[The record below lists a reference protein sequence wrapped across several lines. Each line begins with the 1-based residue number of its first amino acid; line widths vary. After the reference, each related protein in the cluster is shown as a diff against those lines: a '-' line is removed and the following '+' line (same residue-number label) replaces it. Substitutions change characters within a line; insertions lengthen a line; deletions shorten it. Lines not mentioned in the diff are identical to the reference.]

1 MSGIR
6 SQRRDAVL
14 ARAAQRASLDGLD
27 GLTLGGLA
35 EELGY
40 SKGGIQGL
48 FGTKEQLQLATLQT
62 AAGIF
67 EQRVLARDERVED
80 GLPRLRALMD
90 AWIDYL
96 EDAFEG
102 GCFFC
107 AAAVEL
113 DGRPG
118 PLRDALLAFVQGTQ
132 RAVRR
137 EAHLAQR
144 LGELREDIDPDQLTF
159 ELHATI
165 LEANF
170 SRQLFGDERSLD
182 RARRAIAARLR
193 EAEPPA
199 LTSGRR
205 RSR

>member
-1 MSGIR
+1 MPGNR
-6 SQRRDAVL
+6 SEHRDSIL
-14 ARAAQRASLDGLD
+14 ALAAQRASLDGLD

-35 EELGY
+35 EQLGI

-48 FGTKEQLQLATLQT
+48 FGSKQQLQLATMDT

-67 EQRVLARDERVED
+67 EQRVLALDDRIED
-80 GLPRLRALMD
+80 GLPRLRVLMD

-118 PLRDALLAFVQGTQ
+118 PLRDALLAFVQRT
-132 RAVRR
+132 RRVVRHEVR
-137 EAHLAQR
+137 LAQR
-144 LGELREDIDPDQLTF
+144 LGELNEDVDPDQLTF

-182 RARRAIAARLR
+182 RARSAIAARLR
-193 EAEPPA
+193 DAEPA
-199 LTSGRR
+199 AISTKI
-205 RSR
+205 SRT

>member
-1 MSGIR
+1 
-6 SQRRDAVL
+6 V
-14 ARAAQRASLDGLD
+14 DGLE

-35 EELGY
+35 EELGI

-48 FGTKEQLQLATLQT
+48 FGTKQQLQLATMET

-67 EQRVLARDERVED
+67 EQRVLALDERLED
-80 GLPRLRALMD
+80 GLPRLRALMN

-96 EDAFEG
+96 DDAFEG

-107 AAAVEL
+107 AATVEL

-118 PLRDALLAFVQGTQ
+118 PLRDALLAFVQRTR
-132 RAVRR
+132 RAVRH

-144 LGELREDIDPDQLTF
+144 LGELREDVDPDQLTF

-182 RARRAIAARLR
+182 RARRSVATRLQ
-193 EAEPPA
+193 EAESA
-199 LTSGRR
+199 SIRTKISKT
-205 RSR
+205 

>member
-1 MSGIR
+1 VPGNR
-6 SQRRDAVL
+6 SQRRDSIL
-14 ARAAQRASLDGLD
+14 ALAAQRASLDGLD

-35 EELGY
+35 EQLGI

-48 FGTKEQLQLATLQT
+48 FGSKEQLQLATVDT
-62 AAGIF
+62 AVGIF
-67 EQRVLARDERVED
+67 EQRVLALDERIDD
-80 GLPRLRALMD
+80 GLPRLRVLMD

-118 PLRDALLAFVQGTQ
+118 PLRDALLAFVQRT
-132 RAVRR
+132 RRIVRHEVR
-137 EAHLAQR
+137 LAQR
-144 LGELREDIDPDQLTF
+144 LGELSEDVDPDQLTF

-170 SRQLFGDERSLD
+170 SRQLFGDKRSLD
-182 RARRAIAARLR
+182 RARSAIAARLQ
-193 EAEPPA
+193 EAEPA
-199 LTSGRR
+199 SMRTKI
-205 RSR
+205 SRT

>member
-1 MSGIR
+1 VPGIR
-6 SQRRDAVL
+6 SQRRDAIL
-14 ARAAQRASLDGLD
+14 THAAQRASLDGLE

-35 EELGY
+35 EQLGI

-48 FGTKEQLQLATLQT
+48 FGTKQQLQLATMET

-67 EQRVLARDERVED
+67 QQRVLALDERIDD

-118 PLRDALLAFVQGTQ
+118 PLRDALLAFVEQIR
-132 RAVRR
+132 RAVRHEVR
-137 EAHLAQR
+137 LAQR
-144 LGELREDIDPDQLTF
+144 LGELREDVDPDQLTF

-170 SRQLFGDERSLD
+170 SRQLYRDERSLD
-182 RARRAIAARLR
+182 RARRAIATRLQ
-193 EAEPPA
+193 EAESA
-199 LTSGRR
+199 SVRTKI
-205 RSR
+205 SRT

>member
-1 MSGIR
+1 VPGTR
-6 SQRRDAVL
+6 SQRRDSIL
-14 ARAAQRASLDGLD
+14 ALAAQRASLDGLG

-35 EELGY
+35 EELGI
-40 SKGGIQGL
+40 SKGGVQGL
-48 FGTKEQLQLATLQT
+48 FGTKQQLQLATVNT
-62 AAGIF
+62 AAEIF
-67 EQRVLARDERVED
+67 EQRVLTLDERLED

-107 AAAVEL
+107 AASVEL

-118 PLRDALLAFVQGTQ
+118 PLRDALLAFVEQTR
-132 RAVRR
+132 RAVRHEVR
-137 EAHLAQR
+137 LAQR
-144 LGELREDIDPDQLTF
+144 LGELSEDVDPDQLTF

-182 RARRAIAARLR
+182 RARRAIATRLQ
-193 EAEPPA
+193 EAESPSMR
-199 LTSGRR
+199 TRISKG
-205 RSR
+205 